1 MFRMIQLQ
9 RIRNMNESLGQQTI
23 RGVGWSAVERLSYQG
38 ITFLIQ
44 IVLARL
50 LTPDDYGVVAMLA
63 IFLQIAQVFVDSGY
77 ANALIKKQ
85 DCSDVDYSTVF
96 FYNIGV
102 AILLYGLLFVSAPFI
117 SGFYNLPLL
126 VPVLRVL
133 SLTLIFNAL
142 SIVQQTQLEKNRLVL

>member
-1 MFRMIQLQ
+1 MLRRLMFRMIQLQ

-63 IFLQIAQVFVDSGY
+63 I
-77 ANALIKKQ
+77 
-85 DCSDVDYSTVF
+85 C
-96 FYNIGV
+96 
-102 AILLYGLLFVSAPFI
+102 
-117 SGFYNLPLL
+117 
-126 VPVLRVL
+126 LRKL
-133 SLTLIFNAL
+133 AC
-142 SIVQQTQLEKNRLVL
+142 RH